1 MRMRKISVV
10 VPFYKGNKYLD
21 TLKTALDEACSY
33 YQERVEV
40 ILVND
45 SPDEQVDK
53 NRIESERYDLIII
66 SHIRNQGIHQARVTG
81 LCKSNGEYVLFLDQ
95 DDWIED
101 KCLETLWIQA
111 EKTNADLII
120 GGVNMVDDDGRIIET
135 WNLDPAKE
143 WNKYR
148 ITAPWGRLFRKKII

>member
-66 SHIRNQGIHQARVTG
+66 SHRVPVI
-81 LCKSNGEYVLFLDQ
+81 L
-95 DDWIED
+95 
-101 KCLETLWIQA
+101 
-111 EKTNADLII
+111 
-120 GGVNMVDDDGRIIET
+120 
-135 WNLDPAKE
+135 
-143 WNKYR
+143 
-148 ITAPWGRLFRKKII
+148 

>member
-81 LCKSNGEYVLFLDQ
+81 LCKSNGEYVLF
-95 DDWIED
+95 WI
-101 KCLETLWIQA
+101 KMIPLTKIFLWKWEQH
-111 EKTNADLII
+111 
-120 GGVNMVDDDGRIIET
+120 
-135 WNLDPAKE
+135 
-143 WNKYR
+143 
-148 ITAPWGRLFRKKII
+148 